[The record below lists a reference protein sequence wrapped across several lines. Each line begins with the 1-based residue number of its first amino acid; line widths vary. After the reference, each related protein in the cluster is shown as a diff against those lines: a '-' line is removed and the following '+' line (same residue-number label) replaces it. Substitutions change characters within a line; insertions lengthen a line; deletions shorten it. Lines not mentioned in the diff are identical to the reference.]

1 MVIGWHRGDCD
12 EVGRRHGTKNT
23 HIYATEGKILTYMQ
37 LKAKSAA
44 FEPRKGSDRDSSANK
59 PPTRTSD
66 CVGSCIG
73 CGKIYGSDEGH
84 ILDSGK
90 CLFCK
95 ERKVFPSLR
104 QSELSQKSLGGI
116 KENQIAGV
124 MRAYEV
130 KDRLLQF
137 DSENAKRTHVH
148 DAQNDYYESS
158 TWLTE
163 EEKAAIDRKRKK
175 ATEAKKPSNR
185 RYVMGLNANK
195 KHTTAQTIVVT
206 GAEDEDEDED
216 GKDSGDFVLP
226 AEEMPPLNAGLEA
239 SATKA
244 GDIYRLLADSLAPWR
259 SERTTA
265 L

>member
-1 MVIGWHRGDCD
+1 MVIGWRIGDYD
-12 EVGRRHGTKNT
+12 EVGRRDGQ
-23 HIYATEGKILTYMQ
+23 EILTYMQ

-44 FEPRKGSDRDSSANK
+44 FEPRKGSGRDSSANK
-59 PPTRTSD
+59 PPPRTSD

-73 CGKIYGSDEGH
+73 CGKIYGSAEGH
-84 ILDSGK
+84 ILDSGR

-137 DSENAKRTHVH
+137 DSENATRTHVH

-185 RYVMGLNANK
+185 RYVRGLNANK
-195 KHTTAQTIVVT
+195 KYTTAQTIVVT
-206 GAEDEDEDED
+206 GDEDED
-216 GKDSGDFVLP
+216 GKDNGDFVLP